1 MLTAFQEHLQRHF
14 SKLKEKRILIAISG
28 GLDSVVL
35 TQLLFDTGY
44 SIALAHCNFNLRS
57 SESDQD
63 EQFVRQLADSLKID
77 CHVAQFDTLD
87 YASKRGISTQMA
99 ARELRYDF
107 FDVLCKDH
115 NYHYLLTAHHL
126 DDQMETFFINLNRG
140 AGLKGLQGIPQMNGR
155 VIRPLL
161 PFSREQI
168 KNYAI
173 DTQLAWREDSSNS
186 SNKYQRNQ
194 LRNQILPLLHDVLPQ
209 LKTHFAQS
217 LEYLK
222 GSQDMVDD
230 AVLRFRESVIKNTPT
245 GIKINVSQ
253 IKNFTNPQA
262 YLYEVV
268 KAYGFHNMIDVMNVV
283 DGQSG
288 KRMVTDE
295 YVLFKD
301 REAVFIEK
309 KTSLVSINQSIDHNN
324 ETYHF
329 YGSSMEIEEFVV
341 DDALDIVTQNSDKNI
356 LYLDADMVNYPL
368 RLRNWGKGDRIKPL
382 GMKGSK
388 LVSDV
393 LTDSKVSFIA
403 KEKIVVLTWED
414 EILWVVGIRS
424 SRHGK
429 VTSSTNRLL
438 KLTYII

>member
-1 MLTAFQEHLQRHF
+1 MLTAFQEHLHDHF
-14 SKLKEKRILIAISG
+14 SNLREKRLLIAISG

-35 TQLLFDTGY
+35 THLLFNTGY
-44 SIALAHCNFNLRS
+44 KIALAHCNFHLRS

-63 EQFVRQLADSLKID
+63 EQFVRQLAGRLKMD

-87 YASKRGISTQMA
+87 YASKRGVSTQMA

-107 FDVLCKDH
+107 FDDLCNDH
-115 NYHYLLTAHHL
+115 NYDYLLTAHHL
-126 DDQMETFFINLNRG
+126 DDQIETFFINLNRG
-140 AGLKGLQGIPQMNGR
+140 AGLNGLQGIPRVNGR

-168 KNYAI
+168 QNYAI
-173 DTQLAWREDSSNS
+173 DAQISWREDSSNS

-194 LRNQILPLLHDVLPQ
+194 LRNQILPLLHEALPQ
-209 LKTHFAQS
+209 FKTHFAQS
-217 LEYLK
+217 LGYLK
-222 GSQDMVDD
+222 GSQDLVND
-230 AVLRFRESVIKNTPT
+230 AVLRFRESVIKTTPT
-245 GIKINVSQ
+245 GIKINLSQ
-253 IKNFTNPQA
+253 LKTFSNPQA

-268 KAYGFHNMIDVMNVV
+268 KAYGFYNMKDVMNIV

-288 KRMVTDE
+288 KRIESDQF
-295 YVLFKD
+295 VLFKD
-301 REAVFIEK
+301 RERVVIEELRLLK
-309 KTSLVSINQSIDHNN
+309 PIELTIDDSCVQ
-324 ETYHF
+324 YHF
-329 YGSSMEIEEFVV
+329 YDASIDIEKINVEDANAFVK
-341 DDALDIVTQNSDKNI
+341 DNHDKNV
-356 LYLDADMVNYPL
+356 LFLDASQVCYPL
-368 RLRNWGKGDRIKPL
+368 ILRSWKNGDRIKPL

-414 EILWVVGIRS
+414 EILWIVGIRS

-429 VTSSTNRLL
+429 VTSSTNQLL
-438 KLTYII
+438 KITYKI